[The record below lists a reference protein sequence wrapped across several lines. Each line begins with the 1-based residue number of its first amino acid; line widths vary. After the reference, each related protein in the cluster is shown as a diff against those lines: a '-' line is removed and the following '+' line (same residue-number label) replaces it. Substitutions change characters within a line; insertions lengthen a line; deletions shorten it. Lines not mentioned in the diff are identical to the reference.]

1 MVDPAIDAA
10 VPAAAP
16 GSSRRMATVW
26 PSLWILALTI
36 CSAAAMRAVF
46 SPVQEVV
53 KLDLQLS
60 DLQMSLIQ
68 GLAASIPIAILAAPL
83 GWVVDHA
90 HRVRILAALA
100 GIWTLGTLATAFAPG
115 FTALFL
121 TRMLAG
127 LGAVCALPV
136 AISIAAD
143 LCAPD
148 RRGRALLLL
157 SLGTT
162 VGGALAFALGGA
174 LYGALAA
181 SHFGLLGLNAWRSL
195 HLMFGAASALLILPL
210 LMLAEPARLEQEA
223 PGAAMGVA
231 LRALWRRRG
240 FLAPLFI
247 GQISVVMADT
257 AAGIWAAP
265 VLSRSFGLHPADFAG
280 WMGLT
285 LLGSGVLG
293 GVIGGFTADLG
304 HQSRLRGGILL
315 GAVVASGLSIP
326 AALFPIMPTVP
337 GFAAMLALLLV
348 SGAVTGLVT
357 ATAIAVLIPN
367 DIRGVC
373 LGAFI
378 VIGAIVGFGLAP
390 TLVSL
395 CSSGLGG
402 EAHLNQALALTGL
415 ATSAASF
422 LAFVAAALRSPAR
435 DAGTV

>member
-10 VPAAAP
+10 AFAAAP
-16 GSSRRMATVW
+16 IAAPGALRATAW
-26 PSLWILALTI
+26 PALWILALTI
-36 CSAAAMRAVF
+36 CSAAAMRSVF

-53 KLDLQLS
+53 KLDLRLT

-100 GIWTLGTLATAFAPG
+100 GVWTVGTLATAYAPG

-143 LCAPD
+143 LCAPE

-162 VGGALAFALGGA
+162 VGGALAFALGGS
-174 LYGALAA
+174 LFGALAA
-181 SHFGLLGLNAWRSL
+181 AHVSLLGLSPWRSL
-195 HLMFGAASALLILPL
+195 HLIFGAASALLIAPL
-210 LMLAEPARLEQEA
+210 LGLAEPARQELEA
-223 PGAAMGVA
+223 PGAALVPA
-231 LRALWRRRG
+231 LQALWRRRG

-247 GQISVVMADT
+247 GQIGVVMADT

-265 VLSRSFGLHPADFAG
+265 VLSRNFGLHPADFAG

-285 LLGSGVLG
+285 LLGSGILG
-293 GVIGGFTADLG
+293 GVIGGLTADLG
-304 HQSRLRGGILL
+304 HQSRRRGGILI
-315 GAVVASGLSIP
+315 GAVIASGLSIP
-326 AALFPIMPTVP
+326 AALFPIMPSVP
-337 GFAAMLALLLV
+337 GFAALLALMLV

-395 CSSGLGG
+395 CSTALGG
-402 EAHLNQALALTGL
+402 EAHLSLALAVTGL
-415 ATSAASF
+415 GASGISF
-422 LAFVAAALRSPAR
+422 LAFVAAAFRAPAK
-435 DAGTV
+435 AG